1 MQTPKL
7 MSFLYL
13 TGNFEHIP
21 QPFLVMNIVD
31 FEYLFICLESSLNHW
46 ELSKE
51 SNGILY
57 Q

>member
-1 MQTPKL
+1 METPIL